1 MSDKFI
7 FFIIFI
13 FGFVLPLLL
22 VYVDYLYCKK
32 YKEEYIKREKA
43 YEEFME
49 KEIHNMAVC
58 MCKIIQWRKKK

>member
-13 FGFVLPLLL
+13 FGFVLPHLLG
-22 VYVDYLYCKK
+22 YIYYIRCKK
-32 YKEEYIKREKA
+32 YKEENIKREKA

-49 KEIHNMAVC
+49 KEIHNMASC
-58 MCKIIQWRKKK
+58 IYKITQWRKKK